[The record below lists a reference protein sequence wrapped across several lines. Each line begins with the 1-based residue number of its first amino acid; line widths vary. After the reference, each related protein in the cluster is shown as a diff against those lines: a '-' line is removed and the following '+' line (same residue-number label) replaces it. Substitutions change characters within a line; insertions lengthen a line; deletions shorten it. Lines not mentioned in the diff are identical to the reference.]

1 MSDRASSKLARML
14 FLCCNL
20 CFNNV
25 LCYLIQIGDAM
36 PILLDRMLAKNINT
50 DLNLPER
57 YSSILRLLLFDDDD
71 DNGGWW
77 YIIFCLYGMMDDE
90 QQISTFDTTSA
101 NNR

>member
-1 MSDRASSKLARML
+1 MP
-14 FLCCNL
+14 
-20 CFNNV
+20 
-25 LCYLIQIGDAM
+25 M

-77 YIIFCLYGMMDDE
+77 YIIFLFIYGMMDDRK
-90 QQISTFDTTSA
+90 QQISTL
-101 NNR
+101 